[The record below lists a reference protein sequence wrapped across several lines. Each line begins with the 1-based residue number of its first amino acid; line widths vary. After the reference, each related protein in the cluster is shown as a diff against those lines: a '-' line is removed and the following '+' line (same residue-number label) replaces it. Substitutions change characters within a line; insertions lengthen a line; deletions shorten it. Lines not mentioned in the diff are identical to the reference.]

1 MTINSEWYPAHFRR
15 GGNVK
20 MIWHS
25 FAQPHLWDQ
34 LGARLKGAVFNQM
47 SAETNRW
54 GMRRIQMKTYR
65 WGWPRDKDGEEVAIT
80 FHSSCPSSQRTNR
93 PPDSAK
99 AASLSHL
106 SHAKSRWRAEQYFIL
121 IQASSIHISCN
132 LAPIQSVLCYLFIS
146 LFFVVRHKNYNFYD
160 TFLRVI

>member
-1 MTINSEWYPAHFRR
+1 MLRFL
-15 GGNVK
+15 
-20 MIWHS
+20 WHS
-25 FAQPHLWDQ
+25 FAQPHLRDQ